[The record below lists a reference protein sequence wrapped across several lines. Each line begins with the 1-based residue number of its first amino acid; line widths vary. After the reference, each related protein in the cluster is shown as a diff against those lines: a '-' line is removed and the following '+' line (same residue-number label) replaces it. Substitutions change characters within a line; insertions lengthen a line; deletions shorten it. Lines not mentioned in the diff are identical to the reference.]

1 MQNRNRQIPIILLVI
16 LALLITASC
25 AKKTVTTTKDPNYG
39 SNQSADSSRQ
49 SIKQSDL
56 EQSQGISTTDSGKR
70 VMMVMLEDI
79 YFEFDKST
87 LTPQAKETLMKKAE
101 WLRTN
106 KDVSVII
113 EGHCDERGT
122 NEYNLALG
130 DRRAAYLGG
139 DLINQGKKLG
149 GFSPS
154 QLYAFQSQVRGVR
167 PAPIQGDQAYHH
179 RYKSRQR
186 PHSFDDGVQQNCQQ
200 PAPQCRSQEQRWRA
214 KDQKHQRVQAPEQP
228 PPGMLEQ
235 PEGPAIGLGRPFCL
249 GLILFDAR
257 KHGWRE
263 PTVNFITIDE

>member
-1 MQNRNRQIPIILLVI
+1 MQNRNRQIPVILLVI

-130 DRRAAYLGG
+130 DRRAASTKTFLVDLGVDPRRLTIISYG
-139 DLINQGKKLG
+139 EERPLISGHNEEAWAKN
-149 GFSPS
+149 
-154 QLYAFQSQVRGVR
+154 R
-167 PAPIQGDQAYHH
+167 
-179 RYKSRQR
+179 
-186 PHSFDDGVQQNCQQ
+186 
-200 PAPQCRSQEQRWRA
+200 RA
-214 KDQKHQRVQAPEQP
+214 HFGIE
-228 PPGMLEQ
+228 
-235 PEGPAIGLGRPFCL
+235 
-249 GLILFDAR
+249 
-257 KHGWRE
+257 
-263 PTVNFITIDE
+263 